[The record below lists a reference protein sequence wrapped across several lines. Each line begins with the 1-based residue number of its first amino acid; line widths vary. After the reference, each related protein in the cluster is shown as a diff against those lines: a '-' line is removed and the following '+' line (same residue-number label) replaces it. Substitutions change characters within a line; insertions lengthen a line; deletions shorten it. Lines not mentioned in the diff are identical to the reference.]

1 MKRIYIINFVL
12 YIFNS
17 IGVCAQSLYDGMYSK
32 EWEEE
37 RDLYCKNSYSGGLA
51 NSAKKS
57 LMSMGNSDISTIV
70 TPDGKGGVV
79 NAGFRKPGKMVITN
93 SRGGIMI
100 VKGSSTQTV
109 ARNNNVNKI
118 NSNKLKSPTRQPS
131 SFFQWKTEQMA
142 LAAQKA
148 YERKIKEKLRKKR
161 EDDRSEMIAKQNYYK
176 RTEQEFRAAVERDY
190 WHSTEGA
197 RAVDES
203 LRPSDYMTIPQKKDE
218 KKNDGGLVI
227 LTEFS
232 LQKNITLGEDP
243 KQISVT
249 DLTAIRPEEI
259 DNWISALEKDAL
271 MDIESSE
278 ERKTNLHQKPYPVL
292 LVSHDEI
299 LLDSADIFVI
309 PGCGPV
315 MVLEDSMLVL
325 KDYQLRKVAWKDN
338 LRHTYVIP
346 CGDCLISRI
355 DNKIYSIHEGVSKCL
370 LELDTDNIS
379 IFSNNEKSFFFVAFY
394 DEMSAIY
401 KVDISNGKCDEICRI
416 PFFIWKIEANN
427 DDIYILLNDKILT
440 IGKGNTKPYVLYN
453 VKDGLNDMILSPWG
467 MLVATDKNILR
478 LNSKGEQTLFY
489 NNGAKQIWVDGNEFY
504 FLSLEGDLLYFEN
517 GSDCLTN

>member
-79 NAGFRKPGKMVITN
+79 NAGFKKPNTMVLTN
-93 SRGGIMI
+93 SKGGITI
-100 VKGSSTQTV
+100 VRGNPTQSN
-109 ARNNNVNKI
+109 ARNARVNQVNNIK
-118 NSNKLKSPTRQPS
+118 SNGSTRQAS
-131 SFFQWKTEQMA
+131 SFMYRKREQMA
-142 LAAQKA
+142 RAAQKA
-148 YERKIKEKLRKKR
+148 YERKIKENLRKKR
-161 EDDRSEMIAKQNYYK
+161 EDDCSEMMAKQNYYQ

-190 WHSTEGA
+190 WHATEGA

-203 LRPSDYMTIPQKKDE
+203 LKASDYMTIPQKDE

-232 LQKNITLGEDP
+232 LQKNITLGEAP

-271 MDIESSE
+271 VDIESSE
-278 ERKTNLHQKPYPVL
+278 ERKTNLHQKTYPVL
-292 LVSHDEI
+292 LVSHDEL
-299 LLDSADIFVI
+299 LLDSTDIFVI

-394 DEMSAIY
+394 DEISAVY
-401 KVDISNGKCDEICRI
+401 KVDISNSKCDEICRI
-416 PFFIWKIEANN
+416 PFFVWKIEANN

-440 IGKGNTKPYVLYN
+440 VGKGNTKPYVLYN
-453 VKDGLNDMILSPWG
+453 VKDGLNDMIFSPWG

>member
-1 MKRIYIINFVL
+1 MKSIYTIIIVL

-17 IGVCAQSLYDGMYSK
+17 IGLRAQSLYDGMYSK

-37 RDLYCKNSYSGGLA
+37 RDSYCKNSYSGGLA

-57 LMSMGNSDISTIV
+57 LMSMGNSDVTTIV
-70 TPDGKGGVV
+70 MPDGKGGVV

-93 SRGGIMI
+93 SKGGITI
-100 VKGSSTQTV
+100 VKGSPTQSS
-109 ARNNNVNKI
+109 ARNACVNQVNRI
-118 NSNKLKSPTRQPS
+118 KSKGSAKQPS
-131 SFFQWKTEQMA
+131 SFFQWKQEQMA
-142 LAAQKA
+142 RAAQEA
-148 YERKIKEKLRKKR
+148 YERKIREELRKKR
-161 EDDRSEMIAKQNYYK
+161 EDDRSEMIAKQNYYQ
-176 RTEQEFRAAVERDY
+176 RTEQEFRAAVERDH
-190 WHSTEGA
+190 WHATEGA

-203 LRPSDYMTIPQKKDE
+203 LKPSDYMTIPQKDE

-232 LQKNITLGEDP
+232 LQKNITLGEDSKP
-243 KQISVT
+243 ISVT

-271 MDIESSE
+271 VDIESSE
-278 ERKTNLHQKPYPVL
+278 ERKINLHQKTYPVL

-299 LLDSADIFVI
+299 SLDSTDIFVI

-355 DNKIYSIHEGVSKCL
+355 DNKIYSIHEGISKCL

-379 IFSNNEKSFFFVAFY
+379 IFSNNDKSFFFVAFY

-401 KVDISNGKCDEICRI
+401 KVDISNNRCDEICRI
-416 PFFIWKIEANN
+416 PFFVWKIEANN

-440 IGKGNTKPYVLYN
+440 VGKGNTKPYVLYN

-478 LNSKGEQTLFY
+478 LNSRGEQTMFY

>member
-1 MKRIYIINFVL
+1 MKSIYIIIFVF
-12 YIFNS
+12 YTFNS
-17 IGVCAQSLYDGMYSK
+17 IVLRAQSLNDGMYSK

-37 RDLYCKNSYSGGLA
+37 RDSYCKNPYSAGLA

-57 LMSMGNSDISTIV
+57 LMSMGNSDVSTIV
-70 TPDGKGGVV
+70 TPDRKGGVV
-79 NAGFRKPGKMVITN
+79 NAGFRKPNKMVLTN
-93 SRGGIMI
+93 SKGGITI
-100 VKGSSTQTV
+100 VKSSSTQSD

-118 NSNKLKSPTRQPS
+118 NSNKLKSSTKQSS
-131 SFFQWKTEQMA
+131 SFFQWKSEQRA
-142 LAAQKA
+142 RAAQEA
-148 YERKIKEKLRKKR
+148 YERKIREKLRKKR
-161 EDDRSEMIAKQNYYK
+161 EDDRSEMIAKQNYYQ
-176 RTEQEFRAAVERDY
+176 RTEQEFRAAIERDY

-203 LRPSDYMTIPQKKDE
+203 LKASDYLTIPQKHE
-218 KKNDGGLVI
+218 KKNNGGLVI

-232 LQKNITLGEDP
+232 LQKNITLGENP

-249 DLTAIRPEEI
+249 DFTAIRPEEI
-259 DNWISALEKDAL
+259 DNWISALEKDPL
-271 MDIESSE
+271 VDIESSE
-278 ERKTNLHQKPYPVL
+278 EKKTNLHQKPYPVL
-292 LVSHDEI
+292 LVSHDEL
-299 LLDSADIFVI
+299 LLDSTEIFVI

-355 DNKIYSIHEGVSKCL
+355 DNKIYSIHEGISKCL
-370 LELDTDNIS
+370 LELDTDYIS

-401 KVDISNGKCDEICRI
+401 KVDISNKKYDEICRI
-416 PFFIWKIEANN
+416 PFLVWKLEANN
-427 DDIYILLNDKILT
+427 DDIYILFNDKILT

-489 NNGAKQIWVDGNEFY
+489 NNGAKQIWVDGNEVY
-504 FLSLEGDLLYFEN
+504 FLSLDGDLLYFEN